1 MHALPVGRSFEVSKK
16 TKIVCTLGPAAEDE
30 NILRQMM
37 LEGMNIARFNMS
49 HGDHEEHGRRL
60 KMLKRLRKELNLPVA
75 ALLDTKGPEIRLGDF
90 EQKQIVLKQGQLFTL
105 TTSEILGNKESAYIT
120 YPGLPYDV
128 TPGNRILIDDGL
140 VEMEVESVAGEE
152 IRCLVKNTGVISAR
166 KGVNVPGVVLSLPF
180 INEKDYNDLRF
191 AVEQEY
197 DFVAASFT
205 RSAADVREFKSV
217 LKELGGEKIKVIAK
231 IENSQGVE
239 NLDEILQLAD
249 GIMVARGDMG
259 VEIPLEEV
267 PVIQKEIIK
276 KVYGVGKQVITATQM
291 LDSMIQYPRPTRA
304 EANDVANAVYD
315 GTSAMMLSGE
325 TASGKYPLECVRTM
339 VRIANR
345 TEADIDYRKRFQQ
358 SNFSTEG
365 SVTNAIS
372 KATVNAAI
380 ELNAKA
386 IVTVTESGR
395 TAYMISRYR
404 PFCPVI
410 ACTTKEQTYRQLSLS
425 WGVTPLLIE
434 EREDLGQLF
443 EEAIRAVEKAS
454 MADIGDILVLTA
466 GVPIGTSGT
475 TNLLRVHCITS
486 IEE

>member
-1 MHALPVGRSFEVSKK
+1 MNRK
-16 TKIVCTLGPAAEDE
+16 TKIVCTLGPAVDDE
-30 NILRQMM
+30 NILRQMI

-49 HGDHEEHGRRL
+49 HGSHEEHGERL
-60 KMLKRLRKELNLPVA
+60 AMLKRLRADLNMPVA

-90 EQKQIVLKQGQLFTL
+90 EQKQVVLKQGQLFTL

-120 YPGLPYDV
+120 YSGLPYDV

-140 VEMEVESVAGEE
+140 VEMEVESVVGEE

-166 KGVNVPGVVLSLPF
+166 KGVNVPGAALSLPF

-191 AVEQEY
+191 AVEQGF

-205 RSAADVREFKSV
+205 RTYEDMRELKHI

-239 NLDEILQLAD
+239 NLDEILSIAD
-249 GIMVARGDMG
+249 GVMVARGDMG

-276 KVYGVGKQVITATQM
+276 KVYGVGNQVITATQM
-291 LDSMIQYPRPTRA
+291 LDSMMQYPRPTRA

-315 GTSAMMLSGE
+315 GTSAIMLSGE

-339 VRIANR
+339 VRIAGR
-345 TEADIDYRKRFQQ
+345 TEQDIDYRKRFLQ
-358 SNFSTEG
+358 NKLPTLG
-365 SVTNAIS
+365 SITNAIS
-372 KATVNAAI
+372 KATVNAAM
-380 ELNAKA
+380 ELDAKA

-410 ACTTKEQTYRQLSLS
+410 ACTSKEQTYRQLSLS
-425 WGVTPLLIE
+425 WGIIPLLIE
-434 EREDLGQLF
+434 EKEALDELF
-443 EEAIRAVEKAS
+443 EEAIKAVEKAS
-454 MADIGDILVLTA
+454 YASEGDVIVLTA

-475 TNLLRVHCITS
+475 TNLLKVHCIES
-486 IEE
+486 QD

>member
-1 MHALPVGRSFEVSKK
+1 MIRK
-16 TKIVCTLGPAAEDE
+16 TKIVCTLGPAVDDE

-49 HGDHEEHGRRL
+49 HGSHEEHGKRL
-60 KMLKRLRKELNLPVA
+60 ELLKRIREDLKVPVA

-90 EQKQIVLKQGQLFTL
+90 EQKQVVLKQGQLFTL
-105 TTSEILGNKESAYIT
+105 TTNEILGNKESAYIN
-120 YPGLPYDV
+120 YSGLPYDV

-140 VEMEVESVAGEE
+140 VEMEVESVVGEE

-166 KGVNVPGVVLSLPF
+166 KGVNVPGVALSLPF

-191 AVEQEY
+191 AVEKGF

-205 RSAADVREFKSV
+205 RTLEDMRELRHI
-217 LKELGGEKIKVIAK
+217 LKEFGGEKIKIIAK

-239 NLDEILQLAD
+239 NLDEILSLAD
-249 GIMVARGDMG
+249 GVMVARGDMG
-259 VEIPLEEV
+259 VEIPFEEV

-291 LDSMIQYPRPTRA
+291 LDSMMQYPRPTRA

-315 GTSAMMLSGE
+315 GTSAVMLSGE
-325 TASGKYPLECVRTM
+325 TASGKYPLECIRTM
-339 VRIANR
+339 VRIAGR
-345 TEADIDYRKRFQQ
+345 TEQDIDYRKRFLQ
-358 SNFSTEG
+358 NKLPTEG
-365 SVTNAIS
+365 SITNAIS
-372 KATVNAAI
+372 KATVNAAM

-410 ACTTKEQTYRQLSLS
+410 ACTSKEQTYRQLSLS
-425 WGVTPLLIE
+425 WGIIPVLIE
-434 EREDLGQLF
+434 EKEALDELF
-443 EEAIRAVEKAS
+443 EEAIKAVENAS
-454 MADIGDILVLTA
+454 YVSDGDVIVLTA
-466 GVPIGTSGT
+466 GVPLGTSGT
-475 TNLLRVHCITS
+475 TNLLKVHCIES
-486 IEE
+486 D

>member
-1 MHALPVGRSFEVSKK
+1 MIRK
-16 TKIVCTLGPAAEDE
+16 TKIVCTMGPAVEDE

-37 LEGMNIARFNMS
+37 LEGMNIARLNMS
-49 HGDHEEHGRRL
+49 HGDHEEHRRRL
-60 KMLKRLRKELNLPVA
+60 KMLKKLREELHLPVSL
-75 ALLDTKGPEIRLGDF
+75 LLDTKGPEIRLGDF

-105 TTSEILGNKESAYIT
+105 TTNEILGNKESAYIN
-120 YPGLPYDV
+120 YSGLPYDV

-140 VEMEVESVAGEE
+140 VEMEVESIVGEE

-166 KGVNVPGVVLSLPF
+166 KGVNVPGVSLSLPF

-191 AVEQEY
+191 AVEEGF

-205 RSAADVREFKSV
+205 RTAEDIRELKHI
-217 LKELGGEKIKVIAK
+217 LKEFGGEKIKVIAK

-239 NLDEILQLAD
+239 NLDEILQMAD
-249 GIMVARGDMG
+249 GVMVARGDLG

-267 PVIQKEIIK
+267 PVIQKEMIQ

-291 LDSMIQYPRPTRA
+291 LDSMIQYPRPTSA

-315 GTSAMMLSGE
+315 GTSAIMLSGE

-339 VRIANR
+339 VRIAGR
-345 TEADIDYRKRFQQ
+345 TEQDIDYKKRFLQ
-358 SNFSTEG
+358 SWLPTEG
-365 SVTNAIS
+365 SITNAIS
-372 KATVNAAI
+372 KATVNAAM

-404 PFCPVI
+404 PFCPII
-410 ACTTKEQTYRQLSLS
+410 ACTTKEHTYRQLSLS
-425 WGVTPLLIE
+425 WGVVPLLIE
-434 EREDLGQLF
+434 EKENLDELF
-443 EEAIRAVEKAS
+443 AAAIQAVENAS
-454 MADIGDILVLTA
+454 MAEEGDVLVLTA

-475 TNLLRVHCITS
+475 TNLLKVHS
-486 IEE
+486 IKSS

>member
-1 MHALPVGRSFEVSKK
+1 MIRK
-16 TKIVCTLGPAAEDE
+16 TKIVCTLGPAVDDE
-30 NILRQMM
+30 NILRQMI

-49 HGDHEEHGRRL
+49 HGSHEEHGERL
-60 KMLKRLRKELNLPVA
+60 AMLKRLRADLNMPVA

-90 EQKQIVLKQGQLFTL
+90 EQKQVVLKQGQLFTL

-120 YPGLPYDV
+120 YSGLPYDV

-140 VEMEVESVAGEE
+140 VEMEVESVVGEE

-166 KGVNVPGVVLSLPF
+166 KGVNVPGAALSLPF

-191 AVEQEY
+191 AVEQGF

-205 RSAADVREFKSV
+205 RTYEDMRELKHI

-239 NLDEILQLAD
+239 NLDEILSIAD
-249 GIMVARGDMG
+249 GVMVARGDMG

-291 LDSMIQYPRPTRA
+291 LDSMMQYPRPTRA

-315 GTSAMMLSGE
+315 GTSAIMLSGE

-339 VRIANR
+339 VRIAGR
-345 TEADIDYRKRFQQ
+345 TEQDIDYRKRFLQ
-358 SNFSTEG
+358 NKLPTLG
-365 SVTNAIS
+365 SITNAIS
-372 KATVNAAI
+372 KATVNAAM
-380 ELNAKA
+380 ELDAKA

-410 ACTTKEQTYRQLSLS
+410 ACTSKEQTYRQLSLS
-425 WGVTPLLIE
+425 WGIIPLLIE
-434 EREDLGQLF
+434 EKEALDELF
-443 EEAIRAVEKAS
+443 EEAIKAVEKAS
-454 MADIGDILVLTA
+454 YASEGDVIVLTA

-475 TNLLRVHCITS
+475 TNLLKVHCIES
-486 IEE
+486 QD

>member
-1 MHALPVGRSFEVSKK
+1 MIRK
-16 TKIVCTLGPAAEDE
+16 TKIVCTLGPAVDDE
-30 NILRQMM
+30 NILRQMI

-49 HGDHEEHGRRL
+49 HGSHEEHGERL
-60 KMLKRLRKELNLPVA
+60 AMLKRLRADLNMPVA

-90 EQKQIVLKQGQLFTL
+90 EQKQVVLKQGQLFTL
-105 TTSEILGNKESAYIT
+105 TTNEILGNKESAYIT
-120 YPGLPYDV
+120 YSGLPYDV

-140 VEMEVESVAGEE
+140 VEMEVESVVGEE

-166 KGVNVPGVVLSLPF
+166 KGVNVPGAALSLPF

-191 AVEQEY
+191 AVEQGF

-205 RSAADVREFKSV
+205 RTYEDMRELKHI

-239 NLDEILQLAD
+239 NLDEILSIAD
-249 GIMVARGDMG
+249 GVMVARGDMG

-291 LDSMIQYPRPTRA
+291 LDSMMQYPRPTRA

-315 GTSAMMLSGE
+315 GTSAIMLSGE

-339 VRIANR
+339 VRIAGR
-345 TEADIDYRKRFQQ
+345 TEQDIDYRKRFLQ
-358 SNFSTEG
+358 NKLPTLG
-365 SVTNAIS
+365 SITNAIS
-372 KATVNAAI
+372 KATVNAAM
-380 ELNAKA
+380 ELDAKA

-410 ACTTKEQTYRQLSLS
+410 ACTSKEQTYRQLSLS
-425 WGVTPLLIE
+425 WGIIPLLIE
-434 EREDLGQLF
+434 EKEALDELF
-443 EEAIRAVEKAS
+443 EEAIKAVEKAS
-454 MADIGDILVLTA
+454 YASEGDVIVLTA

-475 TNLLRVHCITS
+475 TNLLKVHCIES
-486 IEE
+486 QD

>member
-1 MHALPVGRSFEVSKK
+1 MNRK
-16 TKIVCTLGPAAEDE
+16 TKIVCTLGPAVEDE

-37 LEGMNIARFNMS
+37 LEGMNIARLNMS
-49 HGDHEEHGRRL
+49 HGDYEEHGKRLAMLRRL
-60 KMLKRLRKELNLPVA
+60 RRELGLPVA

-90 EQKQIVLKQGQLFTL
+90 EQKQVVLKQGQLFTL
-105 TTSEILGNKESAYIT
+105 TTNEILGNKESAYIT
-120 YPGLPYDV
+120 YSGLPYDV

-166 KGVNVPGVVLSLPF
+166 KGVNVPGIALSLPF

-191 AVEQEY
+191 AVEQEF

-205 RSAADVREFKSV
+205 RTGEDVRELKHI

-239 NLDEILQLAD
+239 NLDEILSLAD
-249 GIMVARGDMG
+249 GVMVARGDMG

-276 KVYGVGKQVITATQM
+276 KVYSAGKQVITATQM
-291 LDSMIQYPRPTRA
+291 LDSMIQHPRPTRA

-315 GTSAMMLSGE
+315 GTSAVMLSGE
-325 TASGKYPLECVRTM
+325 TASGKYPLECIRTM
-339 VRIANR
+339 VRIASR
-345 TEADIDYRKRFQQ
+345 TEQDIDYRKRFLQ
-358 SNFSTEG
+358 SQLPTEG
-365 SVTNAIS
+365 SITNAIS
-372 KATVNAAI
+372 KSTVNAAM
-380 ELNAKA
+380 ELGARA

-404 PFCPVI
+404 PFCPVV
-410 ACTTKEQTYRQLSLS
+410 ACTPKEQTYRQMALS
-425 WGVTPLLIE
+425 WGVIPLLIE
-434 EREDLGQLF
+434 EKEGLDELF
-443 EEAIRAVEKAS
+443 EEAIQAVEKAGL
-454 MADIGDILVLTA
+454 AGPGDVIVLTA
-466 GVPIGTSGT
+466 GAPLGTSGT
-475 TNLLRVHCITS
+475 TNLLKVHR
-486 IEE
+486 IEPQPEEER

>member
-1 MHALPVGRSFEVSKK
+1 MIRK
-16 TKIVCTLGPAAEDE
+16 TKIVCTLGPAVDDE
-30 NILRQMM
+30 NILRQMI

-49 HGDHEEHGRRL
+49 HGSHEEHGERL
-60 KMLKRLRKELNLPVA
+60 AMLKRLRADLNMPVA

-90 EQKQIVLKQGQLFTL
+90 EQKQVVLKQGQLFTL
-105 TTSEILGNKESAYIT
+105 TTNEILGNKESAYIT
-120 YPGLPYDV
+120 YSGLPYDV

-140 VEMEVESVAGEE
+140 VEMEVESVVGEE

-166 KGVNVPGVVLSLPF
+166 KGVNVPGAALSLPF

-191 AVEQEY
+191 AVEQGF

-205 RSAADVREFKSV
+205 RTYEDMRELKHI

-239 NLDEILQLAD
+239 NLDEILSIAD
-249 GIMVARGDMG
+249 GVMVARGDMG

-291 LDSMIQYPRPTRA
+291 LDSMMQYPRPTRA

-315 GTSAMMLSGE
+315 GTSAIMLSGE

-339 VRIANR
+339 VRIAGR
-345 TEADIDYRKRFQQ
+345 TEQDIDYRKRFMQ
-358 SNFSTEG
+358 NKLPTLG
-365 SVTNAIS
+365 SITNAIS
-372 KATVNAAI
+372 KATVNAAM
-380 ELNAKA
+380 ELDAKA

-410 ACTTKEQTYRQLSLS
+410 ACTSKEQTYRQLSLS
-425 WGVTPLLIE
+425 WGIIPLLIE
-434 EREDLGQLF
+434 EKEALDELF
-443 EEAIRAVEKAS
+443 EEAIKAVEKAS
-454 MADIGDILVLTA
+454 YASEGDVIVLTA

-475 TNLLRVHCITS
+475 TNLLKVHCIES
-486 IEE
+486 QD

>member
-1 MHALPVGRSFEVSKK
+1 MNRK
-16 TKIVCTLGPAAEDE
+16 TKIVCTLGPAVDDE
-30 NILRQMM
+30 NILRQMI

-49 HGDHEEHGRRL
+49 HGSHEEHGERL
-60 KMLKRLRKELNLPVA
+60 AMLKRLRADLNMPVA

-90 EQKQIVLKQGQLFTL
+90 EQKQVVLKQGQLFTL
-105 TTSEILGNKESAYIT
+105 TTNEILGNKESAYIT
-120 YPGLPYDV
+120 YSGLPYDV

-140 VEMEVESVAGEE
+140 VEMEVESVVGEE

-166 KGVNVPGVVLSLPF
+166 KGVNVPGAALSLPF

-191 AVEQEY
+191 AVEQGF

-205 RSAADVREFKSV
+205 RTYEDMRELKHI

-239 NLDEILQLAD
+239 NLDEILSIAD
-249 GIMVARGDMG
+249 GVMVARGDMG

-291 LDSMIQYPRPTRA
+291 LDSMMQYPRPTRA

-315 GTSAMMLSGE
+315 GTSAIMLSGE

-339 VRIANR
+339 VRIAGR
-345 TEADIDYRKRFQQ
+345 TEQDIDYRKRFLQ
-358 SNFSTEG
+358 NKLPTLG
-365 SVTNAIS
+365 SITNAIS
-372 KATVNAAI
+372 KATVNAAM
-380 ELNAKA
+380 ELDAKA

-410 ACTTKEQTYRQLSLS
+410 ACTSKEQTYRQLSLS
-425 WGVTPLLIE
+425 WGIIPLLIE
-434 EREDLGQLF
+434 EKEALDELF
-443 EEAIRAVEKAS
+443 EEAIKAVEKAS
-454 MADIGDILVLTA
+454 YASEGDVIVLTA

-475 TNLLRVHCITS
+475 TNLLKVHCIES
-486 IEE
+486 QD

>member
-1 MHALPVGRSFEVSKK
+1 MIRK
-16 TKIVCTLGPAAEDE
+16 TKIVCTLGPAVDDE
-30 NILRQMM
+30 NILRQMI

-49 HGDHEEHGRRL
+49 HGSHEEHGIRL
-60 KMLKRLRKELNLPVA
+60 SMLKRLREDLNLPVA
-75 ALLDTKGPEIRLGDF
+75 TLLDTKGPEIRLGDF

-105 TTSEILGNKESAYIT
+105 TTNEILGNKESAYIT
-120 YPGLPYDV
+120 YAGLPFDV

-140 VEMEVESVAGEE
+140 VEMEVESVVGEE

-166 KGVNVPGVVLSLPF
+166 KGVNVPGVALSLPF

-191 AVEQEY
+191 AVEQEF

-205 RSAADVREFKSV
+205 RTAEDVKELKHI
-217 LKELGGEKIKVIAK
+217 LKELGGEKIKIIAK

-239 NLDEILQLAD
+239 NLDEILNLAD
-249 GIMVARGDMG
+249 GVMVARGDMG

-291 LDSMIQYPRPTRA
+291 LDSMMQYPRPTRA

-315 GTSAMMLSGE
+315 GTSAIMLSGE

-339 VRIANR
+339 VRIAAR
-345 TEADIDYRKRFQQ
+345 TEQDIDYRKRFLK
-358 SNFSTEG
+358 NELPTEG
-365 SVTNAIS
+365 SITNAIS

-380 ELNAKA
+380 ELDAKA

-410 ACTTKEQTYRQLSLS
+410 ACTSKEQTYRQLSLS
-425 WGVTPLLIE
+425 WGIIPLLIE
-434 EREDLGQLF
+434 EKEGLDELF
-443 EEAIRAVEKAS
+443 AEAIKAVEKAS
-454 MADIGDILVLTA
+454 QASAGDVIVLTA

-475 TNLLRVHCITS
+475 TNLLKVHCIEAK
-486 IEE
+486 EE

>member
-1 MHALPVGRSFEVSKK
+1 MNKK
-16 TKIVCTLGPAAEDE
+16 TKIVCTLGPAVEDE
-30 NILRQMM
+30 NIMRQMM

-60 KMLKRLRKELNLPVA
+60 AMLKRLRTELNLPVA
-75 ALLDTKGPEIRLGDF
+75 TLLDTKGPEIRLGDF
-90 EQKQIVLKQGQLFTL
+90 EQKQVVLKQGQLFTL

-140 VEMEVESVAGEE
+140 VEMEVESVVGEE

-205 RSAADVREFKSV
+205 RSASDVRELKNA

-239 NLDEILQLAD
+239 NLDEILALAD

-267 PVIQKEIIK
+267 PVIQKEIIG

-291 LDSMIQYPRPTRA
+291 LDSMMQYPRPTRA

-315 GTSAMMLSGE
+315 GTSAVMLSGE

-339 VRIANR
+339 VRIAGR
-345 TEADIDYRKRFQQ
+345 TEQDIDYRKRFYQ
-358 SNFSTEG
+358 SNLPTEG
-365 SVTNAIS
+365 SITNAIS
-372 KATVNAAI
+372 KATVNAAM
-380 ELNAKA
+380 ELDAKA

-404 PFCPVI
+404 PFCPII
-410 ACTTKEQTYRQLSLS
+410 ACTSREQTYRQLSLS
-425 WGVTPLLIE
+425 WGVIPLLIE
-434 EREDLGQLF
+434 EKEDLNQQF

-454 MADIGDILVLTA
+454 MANTGDILVLTA
-466 GVPIGTSGT
+466 GVPIGISGT
-475 TNLLRVHCITS
+475 TNLLKVHCITQM
-486 IEE
+486 EE

>member
-1 MHALPVGRSFEVSKK
+1 MIRK
-16 TKIVCTLGPAAEDE
+16 TKIVCTLGPAVDDE
-30 NILRQMM
+30 VILRQMI

-49 HGDHEEHGRRL
+49 HGNHEEHGKRL
-60 KMLKRLRKELNLPVA
+60 DMLKRIRDDLKVPVA

-90 EQKQIVLKQGQLFTL
+90 EQKQVVLKQGQLFTL
-105 TTSEILGNKESAYIT
+105 TTSEILGNKESAYIN
-120 YPGLPYDV
+120 YSGLPYDV

-140 VEMEVESVAGEE
+140 VEMEVESVVGEE

-166 KGVNVPGVVLSLPF
+166 KGVNVPGVPLSLPF

-191 AVEQEY
+191 AVEQGF

-205 RSAADVREFKSV
+205 RTMEDMRELKHL

-239 NLDEILQLAD
+239 NLDEILSQAD
-249 GIMVARGDMG
+249 GVMVARGDMG
-259 VEIPLEEV
+259 VEIPFEEV
-267 PVIQKEIIK
+267 PVIQKEMIK

-291 LDSMIQYPRPTRA
+291 LDSMMQYPRPTRA

-315 GTSAMMLSGE
+315 GTSAIMLSGE
-325 TASGKYPLECVRTM
+325 TASGKYPLECIRTM
-339 VRIANR
+339 VKIAGR
-345 TEADIDYRKRFQQ
+345 TEQDIDYRKRFLQ
-358 SNFSTEG
+358 NKLPTEG
-365 SVTNAIS
+365 SITNAIS
-372 KATVNAAI
+372 KATVNAAM

-410 ACTTKEQTYRQLSLS
+410 ACTPKEQTYRQLSLS
-425 WGVTPLLIE
+425 WGIIPLLIE
-434 EREDLGQLF
+434 EKEALDDLF
-443 EEAIRAVEKAS
+443 EEAIKAVERAS
-454 MADIGDILVLTA
+454 YVSAGDIIVLTA

-475 TNLLRVHCITS
+475 TNLLKVHCIES
-486 IEE
+486 KEE

>member
-1 MHALPVGRSFEVSKK
+1 MIRK
-16 TKIVCTLGPAAEDE
+16 TKIVCTLGPAVDDE
-30 NILRQMM
+30 NILRQMI

-49 HGDHEEHGRRL
+49 HGSHEEHGERL
-60 KMLKRLRKELNLPVA
+60 AMLKRLREDLNMPVA

-90 EQKQIVLKQGQLFTL
+90 EQKQVVLKQGQLFTL
-105 TTSEILGNKESAYIT
+105 TTNEILGNKESAYIT
-120 YPGLPYDV
+120 YSGLPYDV

-140 VEMEVESVAGEE
+140 VEMEVESVVGEE

-166 KGVNVPGVVLSLPF
+166 KGVNVPGAALSLPF

-191 AVEQEY
+191 AVEQGF

-205 RSAADVREFKSV
+205 RTYEDMRELKHI

-239 NLDEILQLAD
+239 NLDEILSIAD
-249 GIMVARGDMG
+249 GVMVARGDMG

-291 LDSMIQYPRPTRA
+291 LDSMMQYPRPTRA

-315 GTSAMMLSGE
+315 GTSAIMLSGE

-339 VRIANR
+339 VRIAGR
-345 TEADIDYRKRFQQ
+345 TEQDIDYRKRFLQ
-358 SNFSTEG
+358 NKLPILG
-365 SVTNAIS
+365 SITNAIS
-372 KATVNAAI
+372 KATVNAAM
-380 ELNAKA
+380 ELDAKA

-410 ACTTKEQTYRQLSLS
+410 ACTSKEQTYRQLSLS
-425 WGVTPLLIE
+425 WGIIPLLIE
-434 EREDLGQLF
+434 EKEALDELF
-443 EEAIRAVEKAS
+443 EEAIKAVEKAS
-454 MADIGDILVLTA
+454 YASEGDVIVLTA

-475 TNLLRVHCITS
+475 TNLLKVHCIES
-486 IEE
+486 QD

>member
-1 MHALPVGRSFEVSKK
+1 MNRK
-16 TKIVCTLGPAAEDE
+16 TKIVCTLGPAVDDE
-30 NILRQMM
+30 NILRQMI

-49 HGDHEEHGRRL
+49 HGSHEEHGGRL
-60 KMLKRLRKELNLPVA
+60 AMLKRLREDLKVPVA

-90 EQKQIVLKQGQLFTL
+90 EQKQIVLKQGQMFTL
-105 TTSEILGNKESAYIT
+105 TTSEILGNKESAYIN
-120 YPGLPYDV
+120 YAGMPYDV

-140 VEMEVESVAGEE
+140 VEMEVESVVGEE

-166 KGVNVPGVVLSLPF
+166 KGVNVPGVALSLPF

-191 AVEQEY
+191 AVEQGF

-205 RSAADVREFKSV
+205 RTMEDVRELKHI
-217 LKELGGEKIKVIAK
+217 LKELGGEKIKIIAK

-239 NLDEILQLAD
+239 NLDEILSLAD
-249 GIMVARGDMG
+249 GVMVARGDMG

-267 PVIQKEIIK
+267 PIIQKEIIK

-291 LDSMIQYPRPTRA
+291 LDSMMQYPRPTRA

-315 GTSAMMLSGE
+315 GTSAIMLSGE

-339 VRIANR
+339 VRIAGR
-345 TEADIDYRKRFQQ
+345 TEQDIDYRKRFLQRRLAI
-358 SNFSTEG
+358 EG
-365 SVTNAIS
+365 SITNAIS
-372 KATVNAAI
+372 KATVNAAM

-410 ACTTKEQTYRQLSLS
+410 ACTPKEQTYRQLSLS
-425 WGVTPLLIE
+425 WGIIPLLIE
-434 EREDLGQLF
+434 EKEALDELF
-443 EEAIRAVEKAS
+443 EEAIEAVVKAS
-454 MADIGDILVLTA
+454 HVSDGDVIVLTA

-475 TNLLRVHCITS
+475 TNLLKVHCIES
-486 IEE
+486 QEM

>member
-1 MHALPVGRSFEVSKK
+1 MIRK
-16 TKIVCTLGPAAEDE
+16 TKIVCTLGPAVDDE
-30 NILRQMM
+30 NILRQMI

-49 HGDHEEHGRRL
+49 HGSHEEHGERL
-60 KMLKRLRKELNLPVA
+60 AMLKRLRADLNMPVA

-90 EQKQIVLKQGQLFTL
+90 EQKQVVLKQGQLFTL

-120 YPGLPYDV
+120 YSGLPYDV

-140 VEMEVESVAGEE
+140 VEMEVESVVGEE

-166 KGVNVPGVVLSLPF
+166 KGVNVPGAALSLPF

-191 AVEQEY
+191 AVEQGF

-205 RSAADVREFKSV
+205 RTYEDMRELRHI

-239 NLDEILQLAD
+239 NLDEILSIAD
-249 GIMVARGDMG
+249 GVMVARGDMG

-291 LDSMIQYPRPTRA
+291 LDSMMQYPRPTRA

-315 GTSAMMLSGE
+315 GTSAIMLSGE

-339 VRIANR
+339 VRIAGR
-345 TEADIDYRKRFQQ
+345 TEQDIDYRKRFLQ
-358 SNFSTEG
+358 NKLPTLG
-365 SVTNAIS
+365 SITNAIS
-372 KATVNAAI
+372 KATVNAAM
-380 ELNAKA
+380 ELDAKA

-410 ACTTKEQTYRQLSLS
+410 ACTSKEQTYRQLSLS
-425 WGVTPLLIE
+425 WGIIPLLIDE
-434 EREDLGQLF
+434 KEALDELF
-443 EEAIRAVEKAS
+443 EEAIKAVEKAS
-454 MADIGDILVLTA
+454 YASEGDVIVLTA

-475 TNLLRVHCITS
+475 TNLLKVHCIES
-486 IEE
+486 QD

>member
-1 MHALPVGRSFEVSKK
+1 MNRK
-16 TKIVCTLGPAAEDE
+16 TKIVCTLGPAVDDE
-30 NILRQMM
+30 NILRQMI

-49 HGDHEEHGRRL
+49 HGSHEEHGERL
-60 KMLKRLRKELNLPVA
+60 TMLKRLREDLNMPVA

-90 EQKQIVLKQGQLFTL
+90 EQKQVVLKQGQLFTL

-120 YPGLPYDV
+120 YSGLPYDV

-140 VEMEVESVAGEE
+140 VEMEVESVVGEE

-166 KGVNVPGVVLSLPF
+166 KGVNVPGAALSLPF

-191 AVEQEY
+191 AVEQGF

-205 RSAADVREFKSV
+205 RTYEDMRELKHI

-239 NLDEILQLAD
+239 NLDEILSIAD
-249 GIMVARGDMG
+249 GVMVARGDMG

-291 LDSMIQYPRPTRA
+291 LDSMMQYPRPTRA

-315 GTSAMMLSGE
+315 GTSAIMLSGE

-339 VRIANR
+339 VRIAGR
-345 TEADIDYRKRFQQ
+345 TEQDIDYRKRFLQ
-358 SNFSTEG
+358 NKLPTLG
-365 SVTNAIS
+365 SITNAIS
-372 KATVNAAI
+372 KATVNAAM
-380 ELNAKA
+380 ELDAKA

-410 ACTTKEQTYRQLSLS
+410 ACTSKEQTYRQLSLS
-425 WGVTPLLIE
+425 WGIIPLLIE
-434 EREDLGQLF
+434 EKEALDELF
-443 EEAIRAVEKAS
+443 EEAIKAVEKAS
-454 MADIGDILVLTA
+454 YASEGDVIVLTA

-475 TNLLRVHCITS
+475 TNLLKVHCIES
-486 IEE
+486 QD

>member
-1 MHALPVGRSFEVSKK
+1 MNRK
-16 TKIVCTLGPAAEDE
+16 TKIVCTLGPAVDDE
-30 NILRQMM
+30 NILRQMI

-49 HGDHEEHGRRL
+49 HGSHEEHGERL
-60 KMLKRLRKELNLPVA
+60 AMLKRLREDLNIPVA

-90 EQKQIVLKQGQLFTL
+90 EQKQVVLKQGQLFTL

-120 YPGLPYDV
+120 YSGLPYDV

-140 VEMEVESVAGEE
+140 VEMEVESVVGEE

-166 KGVNVPGVVLSLPF
+166 KGVNVPGAALSLPF

-191 AVEQEY
+191 AVEQGF

-205 RSAADVREFKSV
+205 RTYEDMRELKHI

-239 NLDEILQLAD
+239 NLDEILSIAD
-249 GIMVARGDMG
+249 GVMVARGDMG

-291 LDSMIQYPRPTRA
+291 LDSMMQYPRPTRA

-315 GTSAMMLSGE
+315 GTSAIMLSGE

-339 VRIANR
+339 VRIAGR
-345 TEADIDYRKRFQQ
+345 TEQDIDYRKRFLQ
-358 SNFSTEG
+358 NKLPTLG
-365 SVTNAIS
+365 SITNAIS
-372 KATVNAAI
+372 KATVNAAM
-380 ELNAKA
+380 ELDAKA

-410 ACTTKEQTYRQLSLS
+410 ACTSKEQTYRQLSLS
-425 WGVTPLLIE
+425 WGIIPLLIE
-434 EREDLGQLF
+434 EKEALDELF
-443 EEAIRAVEKAS
+443 EEAIKAVEKAS
-454 MADIGDILVLTA
+454 YASEGDVIVLTA

-475 TNLLRVHCITS
+475 TNLLKVHCIES
-486 IEE
+486 QD

>member
-1 MHALPVGRSFEVSKK
+1 MIRK
-16 TKIVCTLGPAAEDE
+16 TKIVCTLGPAVDDE

-49 HGDHEEHGRRL
+49 HGSHEEHGKRL
-60 KMLKRLRKELNLPVA
+60 EMLKKIRRDLNLPVA
-75 ALLDTKGPEIRLGDF
+75 ILLDTKGPEIRLGDF
-90 EQKQIVLKQGQLFTL
+90 EQKQIVLKQGQMFTL
-105 TTSEILGNKESAYIT
+105 TTNEILGNKESAYIT
-120 YPGLPYDV
+120 YSGLPYDV

-140 VEMEVESVAGEE
+140 VEMEVESVVGEE

-166 KGVNVPGVVLSLPF
+166 KGVNVPGIALSLPF

-191 AVEQEY
+191 AVEQNF

-205 RSAADVREFKSV
+205 RSAEDVRELKHI

-239 NLDEILQLAD
+239 NLDEILSLAD
-249 GIMVARGDMG
+249 GVMVARGDMG

-276 KVYGVGKQVITATQM
+276 KVYGIGKQVITATQM

-315 GTSAMMLSGE
+315 GTSAIMLSGE
-325 TASGKYPLECVRTM
+325 TASGKYPLECIRTM
-339 VRIANR
+339 VRIAGR
-345 TEADIDYRKRFQQ
+345 TELDIDYCKRFRQ
-358 SNFSTEG
+358 SNLPTEG
-365 SVTNAIS
+365 SITNAIS
-372 KATVNAAI
+372 KATVNVAM

-404 PFCPVI
+404 PFCPII
-410 ACTTKEQTYRQLSLS
+410 ACTSNEQTYRQLSLS
-425 WGVTPLLIE
+425 WGIIPLLIE
-434 EREDLGQLF
+434 EKEGLDELF
-443 EEAIRAVEKAS
+443 AEAIKVVEKAS
-454 MADIGDILVLTA
+454 YVSDGDVIVLTA

-475 TNLLRVHCITS
+475 TNLLKVHCI
-486 IEE
+486 EH

>member
-1 MHALPVGRSFEVSKK
+1 MNRK
-16 TKIVCTLGPAAEDE
+16 TKIVCTLGPAVDDE
-30 NILRQMM
+30 NILRQMI

-49 HGDHEEHGRRL
+49 HGSHEEHGERL
-60 KMLKRLRKELNLPVA
+60 AMLKRLRADLNMPVA

-90 EQKQIVLKQGQLFTL
+90 EQKQVVLKQGQLFTL

-120 YPGLPYDV
+120 YSGLPYDV

-140 VEMEVESVAGEE
+140 VEMEVESVVGEE

-166 KGVNVPGVVLSLPF
+166 KGVNVPGAALSLPF

-191 AVEQEY
+191 AVEQGF

-205 RSAADVREFKSV
+205 RTYEDMRELKHI

-239 NLDEILQLAD
+239 NLDEILSIAD
-249 GIMVARGDMG
+249 GVMVARGDMG

-291 LDSMIQYPRPTRA
+291 LDSMMQYPRPTRA

-315 GTSAMMLSGE
+315 GTSAIMLSGE

-339 VRIANR
+339 VRIAGR
-345 TEADIDYRKRFQQ
+345 TEQDIDYRKRFLQ
-358 SNFSTEG
+358 NKLPTLG
-365 SVTNAIS
+365 SITNAIS
-372 KATVNAAI
+372 KATVNAAM
-380 ELNAKA
+380 ELDAKA

-410 ACTTKEQTYRQLSLS
+410 ACTSKEQTYRQLSLS
-425 WGVTPLLIE
+425 WGIIPLLIDE
-434 EREDLGQLF
+434 KEALDELF
-443 EEAIRAVEKAS
+443 EEAIKAVEKAS
-454 MADIGDILVLTA
+454 YASEGDVIVLTA

-475 TNLLRVHCITS
+475 TNLLKVHCIES
-486 IEE
+486 QD

>member
-1 MHALPVGRSFEVSKK
+1 MIRK
-16 TKIVCTLGPAAEDE
+16 TKIVCTLGPAVDDE
-30 NILRQMM
+30 NILRQMI

-49 HGDHEEHGRRL
+49 HGSYEEHGERL
-60 KMLKRLRKELNLPVA
+60 AMLKRLRADLNMPVA

-90 EQKQIVLKQGQLFTL
+90 EQKQVVLKQGQLFTL
-105 TTSEILGNKESAYIT
+105 TTNEILGNKESAYIT
-120 YPGLPYDV
+120 YSGLPYDV

-140 VEMEVESVAGEE
+140 VEMEVESVVGEE

-166 KGVNVPGVVLSLPF
+166 KGVNVPGAALSLPF

-191 AVEQEY
+191 AVEQGF

-205 RSAADVREFKSV
+205 RTYEDMRELRHI

-239 NLDEILQLAD
+239 NLDEILSIAD
-249 GIMVARGDMG
+249 GVMVARGDMG

-291 LDSMIQYPRPTRA
+291 LDSMMQYPRPTRA

-315 GTSAMMLSGE
+315 GTSAIMLSGE

-339 VRIANR
+339 VRIAGR
-345 TEADIDYRKRFQQ
+345 TEQDIDYRKRFLQ
-358 SNFSTEG
+358 NKLPTLG
-365 SVTNAIS
+365 SITNAIS
-372 KATVNAAI
+372 KATVNAAM
-380 ELNAKA
+380 ELDAKA

-410 ACTTKEQTYRQLSLS
+410 ACTSKEQTYRQLSLS
-425 WGVTPLLIE
+425 WGIIPLLIDE
-434 EREDLGQLF
+434 KEALDELF
-443 EEAIRAVEKAS
+443 EEAIKAVEKAS
-454 MADIGDILVLTA
+454 YASEGDVIVLTA

-475 TNLLRVHCITS
+475 TNLLKVHCIES
-486 IEE
+486 QD

>member
-1 MHALPVGRSFEVSKK
+1 MIRK
-16 TKIVCTLGPAAEDE
+16 TKIVCTMGPAVEDE

-37 LEGMNIARFNMS
+37 LEGMNIARLNMS
-49 HGDHEEHGRRL
+49 HGDHEEHRRRL
-60 KMLKRLRKELNLPVA
+60 KMLKKLREELHLPVA
-75 ALLDTKGPEIRLGDF
+75 LLLDTKGPEIRLGDF

-105 TTSEILGNKESAYIT
+105 TTNEILGNKESAYIN
-120 YPGLPYDV
+120 YSGLPYDV

-140 VEMEVESVAGEE
+140 VEMEVESIVGEE

-166 KGVNVPGVVLSLPF
+166 KGVNVPGVSLSLPF
-180 INEKDYNDLRF
+180 INEKDFNDLRF
-191 AVEQEY
+191 AVEEGF

-205 RSAADVREFKSV
+205 RTGEDIRELKHILREF
-217 LKELGGEKIKVIAK
+217 GGDKIKVIAK

-239 NLDEILQLAD
+239 NLDEILQMAD
-249 GIMVARGDMG
+249 GVMVARGDLG

-267 PVIQKEIIK
+267 PVIQKEMIK
-276 KVYGVGKQVITATQM
+276 KVYGAGKQVITATQM

-315 GTSAMMLSGE
+315 GTSAIMLSGE

-339 VRIANR
+339 VRIAGR
-345 TEADIDYRKRFQQ
+345 TEQDIDYRKRFLQ
-358 SNFSTEG
+358 SWLPTEG
-365 SVTNAIS
+365 SITNAIS
-372 KATVNAAI
+372 KATVNAAM

-404 PFCPVI
+404 PFCPII
-410 ACTTKEQTYRQLSLS
+410 ACTSNECTYRQLSLS
-425 WGVTPLLIE
+425 WGVVPLLIE
-434 EREDLGQLF
+434 EKENLDELF
-443 EEAIRAVEKAS
+443 SEAIQAVENAS
-454 MADIGDILVLTA
+454 MAEEGDVLVLTA

-475 TNLLRVHCITS
+475 TNLLKVHNIKS
-486 IEE
+486 S

>member
-1 MHALPVGRSFEVSKK
+1 MNRK
-16 TKIVCTLGPAAEDE
+16 TKIVCTLGPAVDDE
-30 NILRQMM
+30 NILRQMI

-49 HGDHEEHGRRL
+49 HGSHEEHGERL
-60 KMLKRLRKELNLPVA
+60 AMLKRLREDLNIPVA

-90 EQKQIVLKQGQLFTL
+90 EQKQVVLKQGQLFTL
-105 TTSEILGNKESAYIT
+105 TTNEILGNKESAYIT
-120 YPGLPYDV
+120 YSGLPYDV

-140 VEMEVESVAGEE
+140 VEMEVESVVGEE

-166 KGVNVPGVVLSLPF
+166 KGVNVPGAALSLPF

-191 AVEQEY
+191 AVEQGF

-205 RSAADVREFKSV
+205 RTYEDMRELKHI

-239 NLDEILQLAD
+239 NLDEILSIAD
-249 GIMVARGDMG
+249 GVMVARGDMG

-291 LDSMIQYPRPTRA
+291 LDSMMQYPRPTRA

-315 GTSAMMLSGE
+315 GTSAIMLSGE

-339 VRIANR
+339 VRIAGR
-345 TEADIDYRKRFQQ
+345 TEQDIDYRKRFLQ
-358 SNFSTEG
+358 NKLPTLG
-365 SVTNAIS
+365 SITNAIS
-372 KATVNAAI
+372 KATVNAAM
-380 ELNAKA
+380 ELDAKA

-410 ACTTKEQTYRQLSLS
+410 ACTSKEQTYRQLSLS
-425 WGVTPLLIE
+425 WGIIPLLIE
-434 EREDLGQLF
+434 EKEALDELF
-443 EEAIRAVEKAS
+443 EEAIKAVEKAS
-454 MADIGDILVLTA
+454 YASEGDVIVLTA

-475 TNLLRVHCITS
+475 TNLLKVHCIES
-486 IEE
+486 QD

>member
-1 MHALPVGRSFEVSKK
+1 MNKK
-16 TKIVCTLGPAAEDE
+16 TKIVCTLGPAVEDE
-30 NILRQMM
+30 NIMRQMM
-37 LEGMNIARFNMS
+37 LEGMNIARFNMC

-60 KMLKRLRKELNLPVA
+60 AMLKRLRKELNLPVA

-90 EQKQIVLKQGQLFTL
+90 EQKQVVLKQGQLFTL
-105 TTSEILGNKESAYIT
+105 TTDEILGNKESAYIT

-140 VEMEVESVAGEE
+140 VEMEVESVVGEE

-205 RSAADVREFKSV
+205 RSASDVRELKNV

-239 NLDEILQLAD
+239 NLDEILALAD

-291 LDSMIQYPRPTRA
+291 LDSMMQYPRPTRA
-304 EANDVANAVYD
+304 EANDVANAV
-315 GTSAMMLSGE
+315 
-325 TASGKYPLECVRTM
+325 
-339 VRIANR
+339 
-345 TEADIDYRKRFQQ
+345 
-358 SNFSTEG
+358 
-365 SVTNAIS
+365 
-372 KATVNAAI
+372 
-380 ELNAKA
+380 
-386 IVTVTESGR
+386 
-395 TAYMISRYR
+395 
-404 PFCPVI
+404 
-410 ACTTKEQTYRQLSLS
+410 
-425 WGVTPLLIE
+425 
-434 EREDLGQLF
+434 
-443 EEAIRAVEKAS
+443 
-454 MADIGDILVLTA
+454 
-466 GVPIGTSGT
+466 
-475 TNLLRVHCITS
+475 
-486 IEE
+486 

>member
-1 MHALPVGRSFEVSKK
+1 MIRK
-16 TKIVCTLGPAAEDE
+16 TKIVCTLGPAVDDE
-30 NILRQMM
+30 NILRQMI

-49 HGDHEEHGRRL
+49 HGSHEEHGERL
-60 KMLKRLRKELNLPVA
+60 AMLKRLRADLNMPVA

-90 EQKQIVLKQGQLFTL
+90 EQKQVVLKQGQLFTL

-120 YPGLPYDV
+120 YSGLPYDV

-140 VEMEVESVAGEE
+140 VEMEVESVVGEE

-166 KGVNVPGVVLSLPF
+166 KGVNVPGAALSLPF

-191 AVEQEY
+191 AVEQGF

-205 RSAADVREFKSV
+205 RTYEDMRELKHI

-239 NLDEILQLAD
+239 NLDEILSIAD
-249 GIMVARGDMG
+249 GVMVARGDMG

-291 LDSMIQYPRPTRA
+291 LDSMMQYPRPTRA

-315 GTSAMMLSGE
+315 GTSAIMLSGE

-339 VRIANR
+339 V
-345 TEADIDYRKRFQQ
+345 QQ
-358 SNFSTEG
+358 
-365 SVTNAIS
+365 V
-372 KATVNAAI
+372 V
-380 ELNAKA
+380 
-386 IVTVTESGR
+386 
-395 TAYMISRYR
+395 
-404 PFCPVI
+404 
-410 ACTTKEQTYRQLSLS
+410 QQ
-425 WGVTPLLIE
+425 
-434 EREDLGQLF
+434 
-443 EEAIRAVEKAS
+443 
-454 MADIGDILVLTA
+454 
-466 GVPIGTSGT
+466 
-475 TNLLRVHCITS
+475 
-486 IEE
+486 

>member
-1 MHALPVGRSFEVSKK
+1 MIKK
-16 TKIVCTLGPAAEDE
+16 TKIVCTLGPAVDDE
-30 NILRQMM
+30 NILRQMI

-49 HGDHEEHGRRL
+49 HGNHEEHGARL
-60 KMLKRLRKELNLPVA
+60 AMLKRLREDLKVPVA

-90 EQKQIVLKQGQLFTL
+90 EQKQVVLKQGQLFTL

-120 YPGLPYDV
+120 YAGLPYDV

-140 VEMEVESVAGEE
+140 VEMEVESVVGEE

-166 KGVNVPGVVLSLPF
+166 KGVNVPGVSLSLPF

-191 AVEQEY
+191 AVEQGF

-205 RSAADVREFKSV
+205 RTVEDMREIKHI

-239 NLDEILQLAD
+239 NLDEILSLAD
-249 GIMVARGDMG
+249 GVMVARGDMG

-267 PVIQKEIIK
+267 PVIQKEIIG
-276 KVYGVGKQVITATQM
+276 KVYGAGKQVITATQM
-291 LDSMIQYPRPTRA
+291 LDSMMQYPRPTRA

-315 GTSAMMLSGE
+315 GTSAIMLSGE
-325 TASGKYPLECVRTM
+325 TASGKYPLECIRTM
-339 VRIANR
+339 VRIAGR
-345 TEADIDYRKRFQQ
+345 TEQDIDYRKRFLQ
-358 SNFSTEG
+358 NKLPTEG
-365 SVTNAIS
+365 SITNAIS
-372 KATVNAAI
+372 KATVNAAM
-380 ELNAKA
+380 ELNARA

-410 ACTTKEQTYRQLSLS
+410 ACTPKEQTYRQLALS
-425 WGVTPLLIE
+425 WGIIPLLIDE
-434 EREDLGQLF
+434 KEDLDELF
-443 EEAIRAVEKAS
+443 EEAIQAVVKAS
-454 MADIGDILVLTA
+454 HAKEGDVLVLTA
-466 GVPIGTSGT
+466 GVPIGTFGT
-475 TNLLRVHCITS
+475 TNLLKVHS
-486 IEE
+486 IEAQEI

>member
-1 MHALPVGRSFEVSKK
+1 MVRK
-16 TKIVCTLGPAAEDE
+16 TKIVCTIGPAVEDE

-37 LEGMNIARFNMS
+37 LEGMNIARLNMS

-60 KMLKRLRKELNLPVA
+60 AMIKKLREELKLPVA
-75 ALLDTKGPEIRLGDF
+75 VLLDTKGPEIRLGDF
-90 EQKQIVLKQGQLFTL
+90 EQKQVVLKQGQLFTL
-105 TTSEILGNKESAYIT
+105 TTNEILGNKESAYIT
-120 YPGLPYDV
+120 YAGLPYDV

-140 VEMEVESVAGEE
+140 VEMEVESVVGEE

-166 KGVNVPGVVLSLPF
+166 KGVNVPGVSLSLPF
-180 INEKDYNDLRF
+180 INEKDYKDLRF
-191 AVEQEY
+191 AVEQEF

-205 RSAADVREFKSV
+205 RSAEDIRELKYI
-217 LKELGGEKIKVIAK
+217 LKEFGGEKIKVIAK

-239 NLDEILQLAD
+239 NLNEILQAAD
-249 GIMVARGDMG
+249 GVMVARGDMG

-267 PVIQKEIIK
+267 PVIQKEMIK
-276 KVYGVGKQVITATQM
+276 KVYGTGKQVITATQM

-315 GTSAMMLSGE
+315 GTSAIMLSGE

-339 VRIANR
+339 VRIAGR
-345 TEADIDYRKRFQQ
+345 TEQDIDYKKRFLQ
-358 SNFSTEG
+358 SWLPTEG
-365 SVTNAIS
+365 SITNAIS

-380 ELNAKA
+380 ELDARA

-410 ACTTKEQTYRQLSLS
+410 ACTSNQQTYRQLSLS
-425 WGVTPLLIE
+425 WGVVPLLIE
-434 EREDLGQLF
+434 EKEELDQLF
-443 EEAIRAVEKAS
+443 EEAIQAVERAS
-454 MADIGDILVLTA
+454 MAEEGDVLVLTA
-466 GVPIGTSGT
+466 GVPLGTSGT
-475 TNLLRVHCITS
+475 TNLLKVHRMKTS
-486 IEE
+486 KE

>member
-1 MHALPVGRSFEVSKK
+1 MNRK
-16 TKIVCTLGPAAEDE
+16 TKIVCTLGPAVDDE
-30 NILRQMM
+30 NILRQMI

-49 HGDHEEHGRRL
+49 HGSHEEHGERL
-60 KMLKRLRKELNLPVA
+60 AMLKRLRADLNMPVA

-90 EQKQIVLKQGQLFTL
+90 EQKQVVLKQGQLFTL

-120 YPGLPYDV
+120 YSGLPYDV

-140 VEMEVESVAGEE
+140 VEMEVESVVGEE

-166 KGVNVPGVVLSLPF
+166 KGVNVPGAALSLPF

-191 AVEQEY
+191 AVEQGF

-205 RSAADVREFKSV
+205 RTYEDMRELKHI

-239 NLDEILQLAD
+239 NLDEILSIAD
-249 GIMVARGDMG
+249 GVMVARGDMG

-291 LDSMIQYPRPTRA
+291 LDSMMQYPRPTRA

-315 GTSAMMLSGE
+315 GTSAIMLSGE

-339 VRIANR
+339 VRIAGR
-345 TEADIDYRKRFQQ
+345 TEQDIDYRKRFMQ
-358 SNFSTEG
+358 NKLPTLG
-365 SVTNAIS
+365 SITNAIS
-372 KATVNAAI
+372 KATVNAAM
-380 ELNAKA
+380 ELDAKA

-395 TAYMISRYR
+395 TAYMISRHR

-410 ACTTKEQTYRQLSLS
+410 ACTSKEQTYRQLSLS
-425 WGVTPLLIE
+425 WGIIPLLIE
-434 EREDLGQLF
+434 EKEALDELF
-443 EEAIRAVEKAS
+443 EEAIKAVEKAS
-454 MADIGDILVLTA
+454 YASEGDVIVLTA

-475 TNLLRVHCITS
+475 TNLLKVHCIES
-486 IEE
+486 QD